1 VNVEVSKD
9 QTKLLIT
16 VKNDGELVTLTTKPG
31 LGTRLLNEL
40 ALSWSLTSENGSTV
54 LEATAPII

>member
-1 VNVEVSKD
+1 
-9 QTKLLIT
+9 

-40 ALSWSLTSENGSTV
+40 ALSWSLKSENGSTV